1 MYNYFENVKE
11 DLLDVL
17 ADYEEYSSIENWNEE
32 NRDEIWEE
40 VYNTAWTDD
49 SVTGNG
55 SGSYFFNSYKSG
67 QALAGNF
74 DLLKEAIEE
83 FGGDV
88 GNALDNEE
96 SADVTIRCYILG
108 QVLDKVLDEYLADK
122 NTEE

>member
-1 MYNYFENVKE
+1 MYNYYENVKE
-11 DLLDVL
+11 DLRE
-17 ADYEEYSSIENWNEE
+17 AIPEYKEYSDIEKWNEE
-32 NRDEIWEE
+32 NRDDIWEE
-40 VYNTAWTDD
+40 VFDTAWTDD

-83 FGGDV
+83 FGGDIES
-88 GNALDNEE
+88 ALDSEE
-96 SADVTIRCYILG
+96 AADVTIRCYILG
-108 QVLDKVLDEYLADK
+108 QVLSEVLDEYLNE

>member
-1 MYNYFENVKE
+1 MYNYYENVKE
-11 DLLDVL
+11 DLKEAL
-17 ADYEEYSSIENWNEE
+17 EEYREYSNIEKWNEE

-40 VYNTAWTDD
+40 VYDIAWTDD

-67 QALAGNF
+67 QALADNF

-83 FGGDV
+83 FGGDI

-96 SADVTIRCYILG
+96 AADVTIRCYILG
-108 QVLDKVLDEYLADK
+108 QVLSEVLDEYLNE

>member
-1 MYNYFENVKE
+1 MYNYFENVKD
-11 DLLDVL
+11 DLRE
-17 ADYEEYSSIENWNEE
+17 AIPEYKEYSDIEKWSEE

-40 VYNTAWTDD
+40 IFDTAWTDD

-83 FGGDV
+83 FGGDI
-88 GNALDNEE
+88 GNALDSEE
-96 SADVTIRCYILG
+96 YADVTIRCYVLG
-108 QVLDKVLDEYLADK
+108 QVLNEVLDEFLDDD
-122 NTEE
+122 TEE